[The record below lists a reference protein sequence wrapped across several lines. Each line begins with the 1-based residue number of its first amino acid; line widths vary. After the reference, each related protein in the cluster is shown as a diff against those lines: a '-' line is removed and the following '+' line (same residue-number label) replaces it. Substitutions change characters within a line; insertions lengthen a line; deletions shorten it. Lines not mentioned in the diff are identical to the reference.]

1 MILTRL
7 RLDLILMRMMM
18 MVMMNMV
25 MVMMNMVM
33 VMIEGKMVNDCGTA
47 VLLSIRG
54 DQAGAKD

>member
-25 MVMMNMVM
+25 MVMIV
-33 VMIEGKMVNDCGTA
+33 GKMVNDCGTA

>member
-1 MILTRL
+1 MILRRL

-25 MVMMNMVM
+25 MVMIV
-33 VMIEGKMVNDCGTA
+33 GKMVNDCGTA

>member
-1 MILTRL
+1 MRMRLVLTLL
-7 RLDLILMRMMM
+7 RMMMM

-25 MVMMNMVM
+25 MVMIV
-33 VMIEGKMVNDCGTA
+33 GKMVNDCGTA

>member
-7 RLDLILMRMMM
+7 RLDLILIRMMM

-25 MVMMNMVM
+25 MVMIV
-33 VMIEGKMVNDCGTA
+33 GKMVNDCGTA

>member
-18 MVMMNMV
+18 MMMM
-25 MVMMNMVM
+25 MMNMVM
-33 VMIEGKMVNDCGTA
+33 VMIVGKMVNDCGTA